1 MVREALNST
10 LLFTGSIFHDVNMIY
25 PQNSAQPKVPRYWPA
40 VKFRKISKDVLQKLQ
55 KCDDTNSE
63 DKVNDLSDDGDPSS
77 ADTSSSTSPEPSTE
91 FLIDLDIDINSAALL
106 DMISEEE
113 VVSDKPLNTR
123 PTSSAATAVSQP
135 LTVDEA
141 FAMWD

>member
-1 MVREALNST
+1 LV
-10 LLFTGSIFHDVNMIY
+10 
-25 PQNSAQPKVPRYWPA
+25 
-40 VKFRKISKDVLQKLQ
+40 QKP
-55 KCDDTNSE
+55 DDTNSE
-63 DKVNDLSDDGDPSS
+63 DLNSEDEVNDLSDDGNPSS
-77 ADTSSSTSPEPSTE
+77 ADTSSTSPEPSTE

-123 PTSSAATAVSQP
+123 PTAPSAAIPRP
-135 LTVDEA
+135 LPVDEA